1 MQFFLDKA
9 HWTGFWLRLPILVI
23 LLGFAGLATSIAG
36 INWWRTHQREHN
48 LSAVHSALQPL
59 KASLADP
66 QLLTVDVPFEICA
79 EATDWTRPSPQEQE
93 QELQKLPRYATE
105 LNREP
110 LRSLYQRLYNQSVF
124 SFTAYG
130 ISLRLEPL
138 YFSGLWT
145 VQSILRDCYDPNR
158 IAQLNNGQL
167 AEVWVLLHRVVSV
180 QWDGSRYVM
189 TVEPTSRGVQF
200 IQFPRFEHDPTL
212 PLQVLTREG
221 LSLDVFSNSLV
232 ELSRTQ

>member
-1 MQFFLDKA
+1 MQFFLDKTYWA
-9 HWTGFWLRLPILVI
+9 GFGFRLPILVI
-23 LLGFAGLATSIAG
+23 LLGFAGLATGIAG
-36 INWWRTHQREHN
+36 INWWRTHQREHHLN
-48 LSAVHSALQPL
+48 TLHSALQPL
-59 KASLADP
+59 KAPAVALQQIAIDI
-66 QLLTVDVPFEICA
+66 PFEVCA
-79 EATDWTRPSPQEQE
+79 EATDWTRPSPQEQA

-105 LNREP
+105 LDREP

-145 VQSILRDCYDPNR
+145 VQSVLRGCYNPDR
-158 IAQLNNGQL
+158 IARLNNGQL
-167 AEVWVLLHRVVSV
+167 AEVWLLMHRVISL
-180 QWDGSRYVM
+180 QWEGDRYVM
-189 TVEPTSRGVQF
+189 LVEPTSQGVQF
-200 IQFPRFEHDPTL
+200 IQFPRLEHEAIL

-221 LSLDVFSNSLV
+221 LSLDVFSNGLV